1 MRHGIHYFYKE
12 EINKIIKD
20 ESGKT
25 PFVILKV
32 ITKRRAD
39 GDERYSPEYPL
50 PTLVQIRGYKGDMV
64 IH

>member
-39 GDERYSPEYPL
+39 GDEGYSPEYPL